1 MAVLA
6 ASLIDSSQMLSD
18 KRNDASLAPADWLTM
33 VNWSIKSLWRF
44 VSSLDP
50 DWYFSQLD
58 FTLAGGVGGST
69 FDLTTVQAPCLPTA
83 SQANVPIA
91 VSIPCDGTNTG
102 ITSTP
107 RLQGLGSPFLP
118 TDAGCTVVIAGTA
131 SNNGT
136 FTVAAYVSALA
147 VNLSGTPVNEIFP
160 TSATVTL
167 FRHVGAEFR
176 ALHGLDWM
184 PGTTGRRTVPRR
196 NFLERNKG
204 RIGSW
209 IPTLWCQD
217 RAYDIRGLILNI
229 TPYEVAGGPYR
240 VYYRYAP
247 YLFTSPTDATALDA
261 QLEPYDEYLAVLTAR
276 KALGI
281 EESDQGPPTLQL
293 TDLKQE
299 IIDEHELDDESPSV
313 IADTEDD
320 DESLGV
326 GRYGGF

>member
-1 MAVLA
+1 MAVSV

-18 KRNDASLAPADWLTM
+18 KRNDGSLLPADWLTM
-33 VNWSIKSLWRF
+33 VNWSVKSLWRLIC
-44 VSSLDP
+44 SLDP
-50 DWYFSQLD
+50 DSYFDQQNI
-58 FTLAGGVGGST
+58 TLTSSEAGAA
-69 FDLTTVQAPCLPTA
+69 FDLSTLV
-83 SQANVPIA
+83 
-91 VSIPCDGTNTG
+91 GT
-102 ITSTP
+102 P
-107 RLQGLGSPFLP
+107 GSP
-118 TDAGCTVVIAGTA
+118 AHA
-131 SNNGT
+131 
-136 FTVAAYVSALA
+136 
-147 VNLSGTPVNEIFP
+147 
-160 TSATVTL
+160 
-167 FRHVGAEFR
+167 FR

-217 RAYDIRGLILNI
+217 RAYDIRGLILNL

-247 YLFTSPTDATALDA
+247 YLFTSPTDATNLDA
-261 QLEPYDEYLAVLTAR
+261 QLEPYDEYISVLTAR

-281 EESDQGPPTLQL
+281 EESDQGPPNLQL
-293 TDLKQE
+293 GDLKQE
-299 IIDEHELDDESPSV
+299 IMDEHERDDESPSV

-320 DESLGV
+320 DGPSS

>member
-1 MAVLA
+1 MSVLV

-18 KRNDASLAPADWLTM
+18 KRNDASLSPTDWLTM
-33 VNWSIKSLWRF
+33 VNWSVKSLWRF
-44 VSSLDP
+44 ICSLDP
-50 DWYFSQLD
+50 DSYFDQQNV
-58 FTLAGGVGGST
+58 TLTSSEAGAT
-69 FDLTTVQAPCLPTA
+69 FDLSTLT
-83 SQANVPIA
+83 
-91 VSIPCDGTNTG
+91 GT
-102 ITSTP
+102 
-107 RLQGLGSPFLP
+107 
-118 TDAGCTVVIAGTA
+118 
-131 SNNGT
+131 
-136 FTVAAYVSALA
+136 
-147 VNLSGTPVNEIFP
+147 
-160 TSATVTL
+160 
-167 FRHVGAEFR
+167 GAHAFR
-176 ALHGLDWM
+176 ALHGLDYM

-247 YLFTSPTDATALDA
+247 YLFTTPTDTNPLDA

-281 EESDQGPPTLQL
+281 EESDQGPPNLQL
-293 TDLKQE
+293 GELKQE
-299 IIDEHELDDESPSV
+299 IMDEHERDDEAPSV
-313 IADTEDD
+313 IADTEEDGD
-320 DESLGV
+320 GYGF